1 MAQIVGFNASK
12 KTQNNISNA
21 KGKYNAVGYDHTTD
35 YDEEKSI
42 TDWDRNDFQ
51 DLYEMAEKQLGKN
64 NAWKLIYE
72 CIRVYAK
79 ECKVLDLGSID
90 WNEL

>member
-1 MAQIVGFNASK
+1 MGQIVGFNQAK
-12 KTQNNISNA
+12 KSEKKITHSQV
-21 KGKYNAVGYDHTTD
+21 KYNAVGYNNTTD

-42 TDWDRNDFQ
+42 RDWDSNDFQ
-51 DLYEMAEKQLGKN
+51 DLYEMAVKQLGKN

-72 CIRVYAK
+72 CIRVRAG
-79 ECKVLDLGSID
+79 EAKVLDTASID